1 MKKGLLILLTM
12 VSSGLFAAGNFQ
24 LRADSL
30 KIEIG
35 DHLRVLAGLE
45 VPAGTAVSW
54 LIQNEKIGEADLIQ
68 WGKADT
74 SVVSGR
80 WKITQPMTVSLYD
93 SGSYLLGPMM
103 VAAGSDTLFS
113 ETLLLEATTLL
124 VDTAAP
130 PRPIKAPLDIPYS
143 WRELLPWILA
153 GLGLIAAI
161 ALLWWYLK
169 KRKSKG
175 AETQERPR
183 PKDLPHVW
191 AEKELRKLDAE
202 KLWQKDEI
210 KLYYSRLTDILRLY
224 LEYRFSLPAMENTTE
239 EIRRQVMIADIPA
252 VQSGR
257 LLGILELADRVKFAK
272 GRPGPEQFTL
282 SMQESLAFVAAT
294 AQAENELKKGN

>member
-1 MKKGLLILLTM
+1 MI
-12 VSSGLFAAGNFQ
+12 SSGLFAAGNFQ

-35 DHLRVLAGLE
+35 DHLRVIAGLE

-54 LIQNEKIGEADLIQ
+54 LVKNEKIGEADLIY

-80 WKITQPMTVSLYD
+80 WRISQPMTVSLYD
-93 SGSYLLGPMM
+93 SGNYLLGPLT
-103 VAAGSDTLFS
+103 VAAGNDTLYS

-124 VDTAAP
+124 VDTSAP
-130 PRPIKAPLDIPYS
+130 PRPIKAPLAIPYG
-143 WRELLPWILA
+143 WQELLPWILA
-153 GLGLIAAI
+153 GLGLLAAM

-169 KRKSKG
+169 KRNSKG
-175 AETQERPR
+175 SESMERAR
-183 PKDLPHVW
+183 PKELPHVW

-224 LEYRFSLPAMENTTE
+224 LEYRFALPAMENTTE
-239 EIRRQVMIADIPA
+239 EIRKQVMMADIPA
-252 VQSGR
+252 AQSNH
-257 LLGILELADRVKFAK
+257 LFGILELADRVKFAK
-272 GRPGPEQFTL
+272 GRPGPEQFTR

-294 AQAENELKKGN
+294 VPQDIEPKKSN